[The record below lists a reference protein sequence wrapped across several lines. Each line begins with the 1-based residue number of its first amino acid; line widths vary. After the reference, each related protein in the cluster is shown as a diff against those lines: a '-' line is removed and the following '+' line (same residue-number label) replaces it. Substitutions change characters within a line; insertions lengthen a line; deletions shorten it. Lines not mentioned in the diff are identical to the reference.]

1 MPLLPCVPPRFAQ
14 RRAPAVRLSTARP
27 KLRCAFSLASVSE
40 PGRSASTSYATARVY
55 GVLVYWASHF
65 CSAHLVFIRY
75 YIDRYYQRTA
85 WHSGCPRSTIPERER
100 AARFSVPFLSPPY
113 MWALLSLVKLA
124 DALLTSRLGGV
135 NGRAFKMGSEMHSY
149 TFKGA
154 RDANATPGWPLW
166 HPVSIWPRV
175 TSAKNTTCV
184 PLPRPTD
191 GARRCHS

>member
-1 MPLLPCVPPRFAQ
+1 MYELWTVCLYVHSRNHWVKAAITHRASPFHSVFLLTFHFHFLHH
-14 RRAPAVRLSTARP
+14 RRAPPPLRAASFRSTPSAGGPTVDSAPQAAMRLP
-27 KLRCAFSLASVSE
+27 LASVSE

-124 DALLTSRLGGV
+124 DALLTSRLGV
-135 NGRAFKMGSEMHSY
+135 
-149 TFKGA
+149 
-154 RDANATPGWPLW
+154 
-166 HPVSIWPRV
+166 
-175 TSAKNTTCV
+175 
-184 PLPRPTD
+184 
-191 GARRCHS
+191 